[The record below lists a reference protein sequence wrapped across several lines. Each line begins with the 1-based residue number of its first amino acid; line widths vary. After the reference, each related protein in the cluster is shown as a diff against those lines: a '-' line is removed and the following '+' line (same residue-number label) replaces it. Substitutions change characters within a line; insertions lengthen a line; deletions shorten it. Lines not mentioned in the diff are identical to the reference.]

1 MAKKQEYVSE
11 KPLEADVISNYLV
24 HGPDALID
32 GNYDEL
38 IQRMMVEL
46 PTVFLKV
53 LDKASEDE
61 KLRVEVFN
69 RLSKEVNQ
77 VIASNDALAQKAIDN
92 DVENAALLRKQVEAL
107 IADGKISTD
116 ECKFCLLELRRYSD
130 RINDQAERA
139 SQDNREI
146 LALYQAEEERIQK
159 KAGVGQIILTGLVS
173 TASGFGLGW
182 LMHKLFCR
190 NDNDD

>member
-11 KPLEADVISNYLV
+11 EPLETDVISNYLV
-24 HGPDALID
+24 HGPEGLID

-38 IQRMMVEL
+38 IQRMMVET

-61 KLRVEVFN
+61 KLRVEIFN
-69 RLSKEVNQ
+69 KLSKEVNQ
-77 VIASNDALAQKAIDN
+77 VIASNNALAQKAIDN
-92 DVENAALLRKQVEAL
+92 NVENAALLRKQVEAL

-116 ECKFCLLELRRYSD
+116 ECKFCLLELRLYSE
-130 RINDQAERA
+130 RIYDQAERA

-159 KAGVGQIILTGLVS
+159 KAGVGQIILTGLIS
-173 TASGFGLGW
+173 TAGGFGLGW